1 MPAELKFA
9 PKGLL
14 PERGPT
20 LLPSARN
27 PTVMNREI
35 ARVGRQLVTSGL
47 DVVFPEVTPISS
59 QVGGSCVANS
69 FVDGLEYLQGMDGSD
84 RKVVQLSRS
93 AAYYWS
99 RCLHGAQNEDEG
111 TYASSMASQLML
123 AGVVPESEWAHS
135 EEHLF
140 RKPPDRLVMLAADN
154 RLKGVLEIKAKGL
167 ELCDE
172 VEWNVRAGLPTS
184 WGSTLTKAQWADPD
198 PKAVIGPPEGVTW
211 GNHQQLIVGV
221 RVLANGRRE
230 FLNRNSWGR
239 GWGDNGYIWIS
250 QECLMQGFGIYTLT
264 LCPDLVL

>member
-1 MPAELKFA
+1 MPAVNFE

-20 LLPSARN
+20 RLPFQRDPA
-27 PTVMNREI
+27 VMNREI
-35 ARVGRQLVTSGL
+35 VRVRPLLSTMGQ

-69 FVDGLEYLQGMDGSD
+69 FVDGLEYLQGMDGTG
-84 RKVVQLSRS
+84 RRVIQLSRS

-99 RCLHGAQNEDEG
+99 RCRHGGQNEDEG
-111 TYASSMASQLML
+111 TYASSMAEQLCL

-140 RKPPDRLVMLAADN
+140 QKVPDHLLMMAADN
-154 RLKGVLEIKAKGL
+154 RLSGVMEVKSKGL
-167 ELCDE
+167 SRCDD

-184 WGSTLTKAQWADPD
+184 WGSTLTKSQWADPD
-198 PKAVIGPPEGVTW
+198 PNAVIGPPDGVTW

-221 RVLANGRRE
+221 RLLANGKRE

-250 QECLMQGFGIYTLT
+250 EECLMQGFGIYTLT
-264 LCPDLVL
+264 LCPDLLL